1 MLSKLKNLIL
11 LCLILVS
18 TGLYANEPDSAYVFV
33 YATTKNH
40 NTDGLHY
47 AWSRN
52 QQNWKSIGPEFR
64 FLFCDFGAWG
74 AQKKMISP
82 FMFQDQDSLWHCFWT
97 LNSTVGQFAHAD
109 TKDMY
114 QWTTQKYPQVMTNG
128 NVMDIEASWQPKG
141 ENYLITWYSEVDGEK
156 EYYKCTTTDF
166 KNYSPTEKAKEEDR
180 LNLRKEVLVD
190 GEKQRG
196 VVRKVDWN
204 TIDELIKYQELSAY
218 KSMQDAEMTVDDPV
232 RFRNLKDL
240 DAELTLYPDQTK
252 EISDKLIGVFFEDI
266 NYAADGGLYAE
277 LIQNRGFE
285 YDLSDKQGRDSTWT
299 HNKAWELEGKDGSF
313 SIDTVQPIHVN
324 QKYYGVLDIITPGSA
339 LINDGFDGIPVKA
352 GDKYDFSVFAKRF
365 SSLKSNLKVQIV
377 DDKGDVIAE
386 SVVKNLKDHWE
397 KYQLVLEASKTVA
410 NAKMKLIPS
419 ASGKYGLDMV
429 SLFPQKTFKGH
440 KNGLRPDLAQAIA
453 DLHPKFMRFPGGCV
467 AHGNGL
473 DNIYRWENTVGP
485 LEARK
490 GQRNIW
496 NYHQSVGLGYYEF
509 FQFCEDI
516 GAEPLPVVAAGVCC
530 QNSSVGGDGQQG
542 GIPMCDMGAYVQDVL
557 NLIEWANGDKNTKWG
572 KVRAQAGHPKPFNL
586 KYIGVGNEDLI
597 SDIFK
602 VRFEMIY
609 NAIKEKYP
617 DITVI
622 GTVGPNSEGTDY
634 VQGWKFATELGVPMV
649 DEHYYKAP
657 GWFINNQ
664 DYYDRYDRSKPKVY
678 LGEYA
683 SHLPGRPLNIETG
696 LSEAL
701 YLTSVERNG
710 DVVEMTSFAPLL
722 AREHHTQWNPDMI
735 YFNNS
740 EVKLTVDYYV
750 QKMYGNNCGEEYIP
764 GHLKL
769 STGDQSAVKRVA
781 YSVVK
786 SKDSNDLI
794 VKLVNMLPVNVNSK
808 LDLSAII
815 SGDKDAKLTVL
826 IGDPTDRNAKPV
838 ESEITV
844 SGNTAYQLPAYS
856 FSVIRVHL
864 GE

>member
-11 LCLILVS
+11 LCLTLAS

-47 AWSRN
+47 AWSVN
-52 QQNWKSIGPEFR
+52 QQNWKSIGPELR

-82 FMFQDQDSLWHCFWT
+82 FMFQDQDSLWHCLWT
-97 LNSTVGQFAHAD
+97 LNTTVGQFAHAD

-114 QWTTQKYPQVMTNG
+114 QWTTQKYPQVMTKG
-128 NVMDIEASWQPKG
+128 NVMDLEASWKPKDG
-141 ENYLITWYSEVDGEK
+141 NYLITWYSELNGKK
-156 EYYKCTTTDF
+156 EVYKCTTTDF
-166 KNYSPTEKAKEEDR
+166 NTYSPTVKAKEEDR
-180 LNLRKEVLVD
+180 LNLRKEVVIA
-190 GEKQRG
+190 GEKQTG
-196 VVRKVDWN
+196 IVRKVDWR
-204 TIDELIKYQELSAY
+204 TIDKLIKYQELSAY
-218 KSMQDAEMTVDDPV
+218 KNMQNAEMTVDDPV
-232 RFRNLKDL
+232 RFKNLKDL
-240 DAELTLYPDQTK
+240 DAELSLYPDQTK
-252 EISDKLIGVFFEDI
+252 DISDKLIGVFFEDI

-285 YDLSDKQGRDSTWT
+285 YDLSDKQGRDTTWT
-299 HNKAWELEGKDGSF
+299 HKKAWELGGNGGTF
-313 SIDTVQPIHVN
+313 SIDTVQPIHIN
-324 QKYYGVLDIITPGSA
+324 QKYYGVLDIKTPGTA
-339 LINDGFDGIPVKA
+339 LMNDGFDGIPVKA
-352 GDKYDFSVFAKRF
+352 GDKYDFSVFAKTF
-365 SSLKSNLKVQIV
+365 SPLKSNIKVQIV
-377 DDKGDVIAE
+377 DDKGNIIAE
-386 SVVKNLKDHWE
+386 SVVKNLKEDWK
-397 KYQLVLEASKTVA
+397 KYRLVLEVNKTVTD
-410 NAKMKLIPS
+410 AKIKLIPTV
-419 ASGKYGLDMV
+419 AGKYGLDMV

-440 KNGLRPDLAQAIA
+440 KNGLRPDLAQTIA

-467 AHGNGL
+467 SHGNGL

-530 QNSSVGGDGQQG
+530 QNSSIGGDGQQG

-602 VRFEMIY
+602 ERFEMIY

-634 VQGWKFATELGVPMV
+634 VQGWNFATKLGVPMV

-683 SHLPGRPLNIETG
+683 SHLPGRPMNIETA

-722 AREHHTQWNPDMI
+722 AREHHTQWNPDLI

-750 QKMYGNNCGEEYIP
+750 QKLYGNNSGEEYIP
-764 GHLKL
+764 GNLKL
-769 STGDQSAVKRVA
+769 STGDQNAIKRVS

-808 LDLSAII
+808 LDLSAFI
-815 SGDKDAKLTVL
+815 SNDKGGKLTVL
-826 IGDPTDRNAKPV
+826 KGDPKDRGAKPE
-838 ESEITV
+838 ESEITI
-844 SGNTAYQLPAYS
+844 SGNTSYQLPAYS